1 MLTPKQS
8 WVKGSNKPDLS
19 RKWSQLDDT
28 TYVDESIV
36 SEQQPQSQEV
46 DICRDTITIT
56 VIFMYEES
64 NPDDKAAPTNFPE
77 QKLQMLIHKERD
89 VIDVWAKTQQWLTSE
104 FNYNEERGQMMLL
117 YYKNE
122 KVDKLDSLI

>member
-1 MLTPKQS
+1 
-8 WVKGSNKPDLS
+8 
-19 RKWSQLDDT
+19 
-28 TYVDESIV
+28 
-36 SEQQPQSQEV
+36 
-46 DICRDTITIT
+46 
-56 VIFMYEES
+56 
-64 NPDDKAAPTNFPE
+64 
-77 QKLQMLIHKERD
+77 MLIHKERD